1 MSGVSRKNS
10 KIWKTLG
17 PWLGGA
23 AGIVLFLGGWTAA
36 AASFHN
42 VILVPSP
49 WDVAISVGDL
59 IRDGTLAG
67 DLGASLRRVF
77 LGFALA
83 AGISVPLALAMGA
96 IVPLRWLLLPVISL
110 LRPIPPIAWIP
121 MAILWFGIGDASGCF
136 ITALAAFFP
145 VFINTL
151 GAALSVEPQY
161 LRAAQCLGANR
172 FVLLTRVYLPSALP
186 AIWTGLKIGLG
197 QSWMAVVTAE
207 LVAAQSGLGYMIQ
220 LNRIQLETPRVFV
233 GMIVIAITGTV
244 MTAGLERLERVLFPW
259 RHLR

>member
-1 MSGVSRKNS
+1 MSG
-10 KIWKTLG
+10 KTRSLLWRRLG
-17 PWLGGA
+17 PWLLGGT
-23 AGIVLFLGGWTAA
+23 GILLFLGGWSAVA
-36 AASFHN
+36 LAFHN
-42 VILVPSP
+42 AILVPSP
-49 WDVAISVGDL
+49 WEVAASVGDL
-59 IRDGTLAG
+59 VKDGTLLG

-77 LGFALA
+77 LGFGIA
-83 AGISVPLALAMGA
+83 AGLSVPLALAMGA
-96 IVPLRWLLLPVISL
+96 ITPLRWLLLPVVSL

-161 LRAAQCLGANR
+161 LRAARCLGAGR
-172 FVLLTRVYLPSALP
+172 LTLLTRVYLPSSLP
-186 AIWTGLKIGLG
+186 AVWTGLKIGLG

-233 GMIVIAITGTV
+233 GMIVIAITGTA
-244 MTAGLERLERVLFPW
+244 MTVGLERLERVLFPW